1 MNNFLRV
8 FLFFIISS
16 SIYGQ
21 ALPLNR
27 YYKGYILDE
36 VNEQPSFAY
45 SLRKLK
51 KTYTG
56 FSLKV
61 RRSVDNAEAN
71 VNFDT
76 NDVVS
81 ANSTVVITAA
91 GSSSLT
97 VGQILNFNAFQ
108 NTQTLLV
115 TTWYDQ
121 SVNVY
126 NATQLTA
133 TAQPILVLNSA
144 GLGNNLPSILFEGI
158 TAKNFLAVGQPI
170 QNLINLGVNGSFLL
184 VVKPSRN
191 VNQFSFGMVSATG
204 NWRWSFHLN
213 WSDGNSYFDAAEVCC
228 GPGRAFNNAVNLN
241 LYKQYSFVRGTNY
254 KTSRINNAPTTVT
267 NVTAGS
273 VTQTGGD
280 FYIGSTINSPAAN
293 NGFSGNL
300 SEVIMFPTDLI
311 ISRLSP
317 IESNQV
323 NFWQL

>member
-16 SIYGQ
+16 SIFGQ

-51 KTYTG
+51 KTYAG

-108 NTQTLLV
+108 NTQTLFV

-144 GLGNNLPSILFEGI
+144 GLGNNLPSILFQGI
-158 TAKNFLAVGQPI
+158 TAKNFLAVGSKRI
-170 QNLINLGVNGSFLL
+170 V
-184 VVKPSRN
+184 
-191 VNQFSFGMVSATG
+191 SFGGKTITKRKSIFFRNDISYRKLEMVFPSKLV
-204 NWRWSFHLN
+204 RWKFL
-213 WSDGNSYFDAAEVCC
+213 F
-228 GPGRAFNNAVNLN
+228 
-241 LYKQYSFVRGTNY
+241 
-254 KTSRINNAPTTVT
+254 
-267 NVTAGS
+267 
-273 VTQTGGD
+273 
-280 FYIGSTINSPAAN
+280 
-293 NGFSGNL
+293 
-300 SEVIMFPTDLI
+300 
-311 ISRLSP
+311 
-317 IESNQV
+317 
-323 NFWQL
+323 